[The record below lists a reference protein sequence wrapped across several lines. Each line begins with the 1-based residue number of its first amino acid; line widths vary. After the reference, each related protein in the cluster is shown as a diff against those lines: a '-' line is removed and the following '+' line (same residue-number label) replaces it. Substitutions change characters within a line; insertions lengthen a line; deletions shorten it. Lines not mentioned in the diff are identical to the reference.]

1 MSNALSGP
9 VPGGVVRAPR
19 LRLTANGAVIPN
31 AIQATVTQTNEWT
44 ASRWA
49 AHVALVDTEPMN
61 AAWWS
66 EQINVRIGIEVAL
79 DGQNFQTLLTGVIDQ
94 IEIERDTGLLT
105 LSGRDLVALL
115 IDAKTSN
122 AYQNQTASEIATLLA
137 QSVGLTPVV
146 TATTQPVGQ
155 FYAYDHVRLSL
166 GDLARSIT
174 DWDLL
179 VYLAQQENFDVFVQG
194 TSLYFQPV
202 QAQSQPTFGISWAR
216 IDGVAT
222 SNVIGLQMSRSLTLA
237 KQVTVTVKSWHSGRR
252 YPIVSKIS
260 SQGVN
265 AAGNQ
270 GPPQNY
276 VFYKP
281 NLTPAQATAYAQ
293 QKMNE
298 ITRHERVITFEMPG
312 ELTLNPRSVIGL
324 TGTGTSFDQ
333 SYFPDQIERTISFQA
348 GFTQSV
354 TARNSSPVNQTVIY

>member
-1 MSNALSGP
+1 MSSTLAAP
-9 VPGGVVRAPR
+9 VPGSTVRAPR
-19 LRLTANGAVIPN
+19 LRLTANGAVVPN
-31 AIQATVTQTNEWT
+31 ALDAAVTQTNEWT

-49 AHVALVDTEPMN
+49 AHVALVDNETMS

-66 EQINVRIGIEVAL
+66 SQANVQIGIEIAL
-79 DGQNFQTLLTGVIDQ
+79 DGQNFQNILTGVIDE
-94 IEIERDTGLLT
+94 IEIEPDTGLLT

-115 IDAKTSN
+115 IDAKTAN

-146 TATTQPVGQ
+146 TATTKPVGQ

-179 VYLAQQENFDVFVQG
+179 IYLAQQENFDVFVEG

-202 QAQSQPTFGISWAR
+202 QNQTKPNYEISWSRVA
-216 IDGVAT
+216 GVAT
-222 SNVIGLQMSRSLTLA
+222 SNVMGLQMRRSLTLA

-252 YPIVSKIS
+252 YPVIAKIS

-281 NLTPAQATAYAQ
+281 NLTPAQATQYAQ

-298 ITRHERVITFEMPG
+298 ITRHERVIEFSMPG
-312 ELTLNPRSVIGL
+312 ELTLTPRSVIAL
-324 TGTGTSFDQ
+324 TGTGTAFDQ
-333 SYFPDQIERTISFQA
+333 TYYPDQIQRTITFHG

-354 TARNSSPVNQTVIY
+354 TARNSSPVNQVTIP